1 VRIALQEWPNG
12 RLRLS
17 DIKPPPAPSKFGDLL
32 SEFVLRFA
40 MRLAFGTGHD

>member
-1 VRIALQEWPNG
+1 MMNDMQRIGAQFGLTPNG

-32 SEFVLRFA
+32 K
-40 MRLAFGTGHD
+40 